1 MELKLIK
8 HDVALQE
15 LKEVWSAWTI
25 EQNAYTTPWMEQGI
39 LKRMNDWAAGLHN
52 AVDGA
57 RNSYAPERLWIEI
70 IIASY
75 YKGDIARLWSSRQR
89 NEY

>member
-8 HDVALQE
+8 HDEALKDLAGQ
-15 LKEVWSAWTI
+15 LKEVWGAWTI

-39 LKRMNDWAAGLHN
+39 LKRLNDWEARLQN

-57 RNSYAPERLWIEI
+57 WTTA
-70 IIASY
+70 
-75 YKGDIARLWSSRQR
+75 KQR
-89 NEY
+89 MS

>member
-8 HDVALQE
+8 HDEALQE

-39 LKRMNDWAAGLHN
+39 LKRLNDWAARLQN
-52 AVDGA
+52 AVDEA
-57 RNSYAPERLWIEI
+57 LTTV
-70 IIASY
+70 
-75 YKGDIARLWSSRQR
+75 KQR
-89 NEY
+89 MSLSKVKLMRISK